1 MDRNDYIIKCYR
13 IASVIKAWIKYHL
26 VYRSH
31 TFMVVGALGKDFWFL
46 SKKVHIFQKPWTLRG
61 LRITINPWQIRM
73 MTQ

>member
-1 MDRNDYIIKCYR
+1 MDRNDYIIRCYR

-46 SKKVHIFQKPWTLRG
+46 SKKVHIFQKPGT
-61 LRITINPWQIRM
+61 
-73 MTQ
+73 